1 MNGLRSAVHRPVT
14 LRHWLLVWLLACLP
28 FSAMALSF
36 DEHTRQLPLG
46 PSLAVFEDLRGTASI
61 ADVSSPVLAA
71 SFHAHHK
78 PVLNVGYTD
87 SAYWLRLDLDY
98 QPQTA
103 RGQQT
108 WLLELAYPPLDHV
121 DLYQEDGRG
130 GFTLVSRSGDA

>member
-1 MNGLRSAVHRPVT
+1 MNGLRSAVRRPVT

-71 SFHAHHK
+71 SFHAHR
-78 PVLNVGYTD
+78 PGQ
-87 SAYWLRLDLDY
+87 LRWPAEEY
-98 QPQTA
+98 SHQSKN
-103 RGQQT
+103 
-108 WLLELAYPPLDHV
+108 LA
-121 DLYQEDGRG
+121 
-130 GFTLVSRSGDA
+130 